1 MSSGALLQLALLGIV
16 AVLAV
21 TLGAKAQDL
30 PFAIHMYLFAA
41 AAVAV
46 IAYKA
51 KTSQAAPAS
60 TEGYMDGPIKA
71 GAIQIGR
78 AHV

>member
-1 MSSGALLQLALLGIV
+1 MGSGALLQLTLLGII

-21 TLGAKAQDL
+21 TLGAKAHDL

-51 KTSQAAPAS
+51 KTSQTAPAPDQPPL
-60 TEGYMDGPIKA
+60 GGP
-71 GAIQIGR
+71 G
-78 AHV
+78 